1 MNIDDALLLIREIP
15 DYPKPGIRF
24 QDITPLL
31 AHGEAFI
38 ATTEKF
44 ASFADSSTLVAGIE
58 ARGFIFASAVANQLH
73 SGFIPI
79 RKAGKL
85 PHLTISESY
94 GLEYGVDTL
103 EVHIDAVPK
112 GAKVLLIDDVQF
124 ICNKDQTQEAFFHIF
139 NSLYDQ
145 QKQIVFTCDQ
155 YPRDMNGL
163 TDIDSILLANL
174 YFVSCNCKGK
184 RYELARKYLTS
195 KINKTLTNRNGKP
208 VKVLSLD

>member
-1 MNIDDALLLIREIP
+1 MKIDDALLLIREIP

-38 ATTEKF
+38 TITEKF
-44 ASFADSSTLVAGIE
+44 ATYADSSTLIAGIE

-73 SGFIPI
+73 SGFVPI

-103 EVHIDAVPK
+103 ELHVDAVTP
-112 GAKVLLIDDVQF
+112 GSKVLLIDDVLATGGTIGAAIELIQRRGGEV
-124 ICNKDQTQEAFFHIF
+124 IHVLALLEISGLPGRERLNEKYPHIPVT
-139 NSLYDQ
+139 SL
-145 QKQIVFTCDQ
+145 V
-155 YPRDMNGL
+155 
-163 TDIDSILLANL
+163 
-174 YFVSCNCKGK
+174 VS
-184 RYELARKYLTS
+184 
-195 KINKTLTNRNGKP
+195 
-208 VKVLSLD
+208 